1 MGSLA
6 WAEPTR
12 LTSIGRY
19 ASPTWVPLSLLAPLP
34 RTKSVFHLSSSL
46 RHLSSAASCSQA
58 GDSLASA
65 SLHSFGCLF
74 SAWRSADPE
83 RK

>member
-19 ASPTWVPLSLLAPLP
+19 ASPTWVPLSLPAPLP

-58 GDSLASA
+58 GDSLIQRLEECRPRAKINANSRP
-65 SLHSFGCLF
+65 H
-74 SAWRSADPE
+74 P
-83 RK
+83 